1 MYQYASLDY
10 HELME
15 DWKVKENTNII
26 VLEETKENYLKP
38 FEYTKAQVN
47 VLDEVLQSYS
57 HQKNLELDQIRY
69 IIENQ
74 GS

>member
-1 MYQYASLDY
+1 
-10 HELME
+10 ME